1 VGSEKGCPPRWET
14 EGDALAKT
22 VRPRRRW
29 RASTKAGQSARA
41 PIVFC
46 DAKKKSC
53 VGFFFA
59 SLTLANFLFF
69 SPHLLSPHTQTLTM
83 ETTFI
88 MIKPD
93 GVQRGLVGQIIARF
107 EAKGYHLRAMKLQNV
122 PRELAE
128 EHYADLSSKPFF
140 GGLVEYI
147 LR

>member
-1 VGSEKGCPPRWET
+1 M
-14 EGDALAKT
+14 A
-22 VRPRRRW
+22 
-29 RASTKAGQSARA
+29 Q
-41 PIVFC
+41 
-46 DAKKKSC
+46 
-53 VGFFFA
+53 
-59 SLTLANFLFF
+59 
-69 SPHLLSPHTQTLTM
+69 

-128 EHYADLSSKPFF
+128 EHYGDLSSKPFF
-140 GGLVEYI
+140 SGLVEYI